1 MFFKHTN
8 RMIGII
14 MKFPLPF
21 FFDGFCNVILSHN
34 INYYKLLFY
43 FVCKGQYIFL
53 CKLYQIYQTNYQF
66 DKSIC
71 DSR

>member
-1 MFFKHTN
+1 
-8 RMIGII
+8 MIGII

-43 FVCKGQYIFL
+43 FVCKGQDIFL